1 MYPSRRNI
9 VMTLTPRVKPGVSL
23 LSSKSCFV
31 VAGLLQSVCT
41 SVPQLIV
48 LQRVSTGS
56 SVTLCHMVLSARP
69 RLTDLHSSLL
79 MYVALMLFFSWPSR
93 SSHMQPSFRPPVQQV
108 QRYCGSIPWSTC
120 WVLGFLPFW
129 NIKLYISHLVSK
141 HSLTDKWII
150 VIAKQPHFWQQ
161 MAELPEVRLLL
172 QASNE
177 AMTCE

>member
-1 MYPSRRNI
+1 MHI
-9 VMTLTPRVKPGVSL
+9 C
-23 LSSKSCFV
+23 SSTHCGCS
-31 VAGLLQSVCT
+31 ASPPALQSLFVTWFCQLGLGWLTYTARSSCT
-41 SVPQLIV
+41 L
-48 LQRVSTGS
+48 LW
-56 SVTLCHMVLSARP
+56 CY
-69 RLTDLHSSLL
+69 SSLVL
-79 MYVALMLFFSWPSR
+79 RPSR
-93 SSHMQPSFRPPVQQV
+93 SSHTQPSFRPPVQQV

>member
-79 MYVALMLFFSWPSR
+79 MYVALMLFFSGVKTFTLITYAAKLPS
-93 SSHMQPSFRPPVQQV
+93 S
-108 QRYCGSIPWSTC
+108 GSTSATLLWLHSMVNLPATSPLSIDQS
-120 WVLGFLPFW
+120 GFLPFW
-129 NIKLYISHLVSK
+129 NIKLYISHLGSK

-150 VIAKQPHFWQQ
+150 VNGKWPA
-161 MAELPEVRLLL
+161 LV
-172 QASNE
+172 
-177 AMTCE
+177 